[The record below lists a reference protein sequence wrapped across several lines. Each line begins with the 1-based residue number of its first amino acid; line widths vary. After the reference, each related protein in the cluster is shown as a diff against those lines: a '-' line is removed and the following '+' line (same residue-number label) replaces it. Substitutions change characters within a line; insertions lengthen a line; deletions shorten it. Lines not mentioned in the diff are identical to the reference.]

1 VATGNAQRAAMA
13 EVLIAAAGD
22 GLVAIDPGGKIV
34 VFNPAAGAIF
44 GVDPATMI
52 GRSLESLF
60 VPGMFVEHA
69 RYVQEFF
76 AGRSRGVV
84 GSTLEAEGWHSAGR
98 PIPIEISLSSAE
110 IEGQRVVLASIRDI
124 TRRRQAAEQNRQLME
139 QLTQAQK
146 LDAVGELAAGIAHD
160 FNNMLGAILGYAST
174 MLAEVERTHRH
185 YGDVAQ
191 IISIVRRAKNL
202 TENLL
207 AFSRHADPSPD
218 PISVNR
224 VVREVVSLLR
234 RTLPKSIV
242 IKTKLSKNVAVEA
255 DRSQLEQ
262 CLMNICLNARDAL
275 PDGGELQLQTSR
287 VDLDEPT
294 ARELNLPAGPYCVI
308 VARDNG
314 VGMDEAT
321 LHQAFDPFFSTK
333 ARGEGSGLGLSLVLT
348 AVQSH
353 RGRVKIESQL
363 GSGTEVRIYLPATD
377 AAPAT
382 EPPATRGQLPAHGMG
397 ETILLIDDER
407 HLRDMAKRLL
417 EGLGYRVVLAETGD
431 EAVELYRRLHPGI
444 SLVIL
449 DVMLVGMSSTET
461 LDRLRE
467 ISGAVKILVSSGYA
481 SSGEPRHLLSK
492 GVCGFIQKPYGIEEI
507 NQAIRQALA
516 G

>member
-1 VATGNAQRAAMA
+1 VAKGDAQRTAMA

-22 GLVAIDPGGKIV
+22 GLVAIDDHGQIV
-34 VFNPAAGAIF
+34 VFNRAAGTIF
-44 GVDPATMI
+44 GVDPLKMI
-52 GRSLESLF
+52 GQSLETLF

-69 RYVQEFF
+69 RYVEEFF
-76 AGRSRGVV
+76 SGRGRGVV
-84 GSTLEAEGWHSAGR
+84 GSTIEAEGWHSTGR
-98 PIPIEISLSSAE
+98 PIPVEITLSSAE
-110 IEGQRVVLASIRDI
+110 IEGKRVVLASIRDI
-124 TRRRQAAEQNRQLME
+124 TRRRQAAEQNRLLME

-146 LDAVGELAAGIAHD
+146 LDTVGELAAGIAHD
-160 FNNMLGAILGYAST
+160 FNNMLGAILGYASA

-185 YGDVAQ
+185 YNDVAQ

-207 AFSRHADPSPD
+207 SFSRHAEHSQDALS
-218 PISVNR
+218 INR
-224 VVREVVSLLR
+224 VVREVVGLLR
-234 RTLPKSIV
+234 RTLPKNIV
-242 IKTKLSKNVAVEA
+242 IKTKLGKNVAIEG

-275 PDGGELQLQTSR
+275 PDGGELQLHTSR
-287 VDLDEPT
+287 VTLDD
-294 ARELNLPAGPYCVI
+294 ASAHALNLPAGPYCVI
-308 VARDNG
+308 VASDNG

-321 LHQAFDPFFSTK
+321 VRRAFEPFFSTK
-333 ARGEGSGLGLSLVLT
+333 TRGEGSGLGLSLVLT
-348 AVQSH
+348 AVQNH
-353 RGRVKIESQL
+353 HGRVKIESQL
-363 GSGTEVRIYLPATD
+363 GSGTTVRIYLPATD
-377 AAPAT
+377 AVPTTETHAT
-382 EPPATRGQLPAHGMG
+382 HDPVQAQGMG
-397 ETILLIDDER
+397 ETILLVDDER

-449 DVMLVGMSSTET
+449 DVMLVGMSSAET

-467 ISGAVKILVSSGYA
+467 INSAVKILVSSGYN

-492 GVCGFIQKPYGIEEI
+492 GVCGFIQKPYGIDEI

-516 G
+516 S